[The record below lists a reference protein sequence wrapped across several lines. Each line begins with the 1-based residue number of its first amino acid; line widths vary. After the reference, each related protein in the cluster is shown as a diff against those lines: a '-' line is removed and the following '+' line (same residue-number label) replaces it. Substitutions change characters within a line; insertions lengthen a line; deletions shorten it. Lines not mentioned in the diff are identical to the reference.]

1 MKLQAPTQGLFR
13 VASSAAFTL
22 RRTAPVTHSS
32 CTRFVSR
39 FDAPGW
45 GFVVASKLVLWSP
58 VGAPAGVPGPRRNAD
73 DCDAG
78 WFAPVAT
85 RRRPI
90 FGALQAPSPWLA
102 VSSRGDDPPE
112 PPGWDAYP
120 VGRQLRP
127 WCVGPLAAPWSLGL
141 MVCPDTSVGAA
152 VCTFKQRCARLEGTH
167 SPPEILTRAPTSGPE
182 TRPPRC
188 RRVRRQPSRE
198 LPAAVRPAG
207 HWPHTGPSPRA
218 GGIPALGGR

>member
-1 MKLQAPTQGLFR
+1 MRRR
-13 VASSAAFTL
+13 VVCPRSHPASPYL
-22 RRTAPVTHSS
+22 RRPSGVFASARSFP
-32 CTRFVSR
+32 RGGR
-39 FDAPGW
+39 PPG
-45 GFVVASKLVLWSP
+45 
-58 VGAPAGVPGPRRNAD
+58 
-73 DCDAG
+73 
-78 WFAPVAT
+78 T
-85 RRRPI
+85 
-90 FGALQAPSPWLA
+90 
-102 VSSRGDDPPE
+102 
-112 PPGWDAYP
+112 PGWDAYP

-198 LPAAVRPAG
+198 LPAAVRSAG
-207 HWPHTGPSPRA
+207 HWTHTGPSPRA
-218 GGIPALGGR
+218 AGSPRWAGGGLPGRGVLPAAREPSGRPHPRPPTGLMLSQSPIRSDGAAIARYTVTC

>member
-1 MKLQAPTQGLFR
+1 MRRR
-13 VASSAAFTL
+13 VVCPRSHPASPYL
-22 RRTAPVTHSS
+22 RRPSGAFASARSFP
-32 CTRFVSR
+32 RGGR
-39 FDAPGW
+39 PPG
-45 GFVVASKLVLWSP
+45 
-58 VGAPAGVPGPRRNAD
+58 
-73 DCDAG
+73 
-78 WFAPVAT
+78 T
-85 RRRPI
+85 
-90 FGALQAPSPWLA
+90 
-102 VSSRGDDPPE
+102 
-112 PPGWDAYP
+112 PGWDAYP

-188 RRVRRQPSRE
+188 RRVHRQPSRE

-207 HWPHTGPSPRA
+207 HWHRTLPPCRRDPRA
-218 GGIPALGGR
+218 GRAVGYLAEEFCPRSGNPPDDLIPDHRRALCFRKARFAAMARPLLGTLLPAEPAPGCL

>member
-1 MKLQAPTQGLFR
+1 MRRR
-13 VASSAAFTL
+13 VVCPRSHPASPYL
-22 RRTAPVTHSS
+22 RRPSGAFASARSFP
-32 CTRFVSR
+32 RGGR
-39 FDAPGW
+39 PPG
-45 GFVVASKLVLWSP
+45 
-58 VGAPAGVPGPRRNAD
+58 
-73 DCDAG
+73 
-78 WFAPVAT
+78 T
-85 RRRPI
+85 
-90 FGALQAPSPWLA
+90 
-102 VSSRGDDPPE
+102 
-112 PPGWDAYP
+112 PGWDAYP

-188 RRVRRQPSRE
+188 RRVHRQPSRE

-207 HWPHTGPSPRA
+207 HWPRTGPSPRA
-218 GGIPALGGR
+218 GGIPALGGRWVTWPRSSVRGQVTLRTTSSPTTDGPYAFAKPDSQRRRGHC